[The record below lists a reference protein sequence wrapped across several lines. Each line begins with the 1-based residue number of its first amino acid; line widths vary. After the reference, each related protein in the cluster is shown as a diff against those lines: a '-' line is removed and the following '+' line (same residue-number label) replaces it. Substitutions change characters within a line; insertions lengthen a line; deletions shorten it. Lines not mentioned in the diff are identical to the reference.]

1 VKIVALTAEVLERLR
16 ADRSSLDRFGVRSIA
31 LFGSVAR
38 GEAGAGSDVD
48 ILVDYRAD
56 ARPDLFEF
64 IDLKEHLEEL
74 VGRRVDLVTPAA
86 LHPRLRDRI
95 LAEAIYA

>member
-1 VKIVALTAEVLERLR
+1 LR

>member
-1 VKIVALTAEVLERLR
+1 MTMTTKAEVIRQLR
-16 ADRSSLDRFGVRSIA
+16 EDRAALDHFGVGSIA

-38 GEAGAGSDVD
+38 DDSGAGSDVD

-74 VGRRVDLVTPAA
+74 VGRRVDWVTPAA
-86 LHPRLRDRI
+86 LRPRLRDGI
-95 LAEAIYA
+95 LAEVIYA

>member
-1 VKIVALTAEVLERLR
+1 VALTAEVLGRLR

-38 GEAGAGSDVD
+38 GEAGPESDVD

-64 IDLKEHLEEL
+64 IDLKEHLQEL

-86 LHPRLRDRI
+86 LHPRLRDKI
-95 LAEAIYA
+95 LAEAVYA

>member
-1 VKIVALTAEVLERLR
+1 MALTAEVLERLR

>member
-1 VKIVALTAEVLERLR
+1 VALTAEVLERLR

>member
-1 VKIVALTAEVLERLR
+1 MTERTEVLERLR

>member
-1 VKIVALTAEVLERLR
+1 VNVVVLRTEVIERLR
-16 ADRSSLDRFGVRSIA
+16 ADRAARDRFGVRSIA

-38 GEAGAGSDVD
+38 GDAGADSDVD
-48 ILVDYRAD
+48 ILVDYQPD

-64 IDLKEHLEEL
+64 IDLKDHLEGL

-86 LHPRLRDRI
+86 LHPRLRNRI
-95 LAEAIYA
+95 LTEAVYA

>member
-1 VKIVALTAEVLERLR
+1 MTERTEVLGRLR

-38 GEAGAGSDVD
+38 GEAGPESDVD

-64 IDLKEHLEEL
+64 IDLKEYLEEL

-95 LAEAIYA
+95 LADAIYA

>member
-1 VKIVALTAEVLERLR
+1 MVLRAEVLERLR
-16 ADRSSLDRFGVRSIA
+16 GDRSVLDRFGVRSIA

-38 GEAGAGSDVD
+38 GEAGPESDID
-48 ILVDYRAD
+48 ILVEYQPD

-64 IDLKEHLEEL
+64 IDLKEHLEGI

-95 LAEAIYA
+95 LAEAVYA

>member
-1 VKIVALTAEVLERLR
+1 MALTAEVLERLR
-16 ADRSSLDRFGVRSIA
+16 ADRSTLDRFGVGSIA
-31 LFGSVAR
+31 LFGSIAR
-38 GEAGAGSDVD
+38 GEGGPESDVD
-48 ILVDYRAD
+48 ILVDYRPE

-64 IDLKEHLEEL
+64 IDLKEHLEAV

-95 LAEAIYA
+95 LAEAVYA

>member
-1 VKIVALTAEVLERLR
+1 MVLRTEVIERLR
-16 ADRSSLDRFGVRSIA
+16 ADRAALDRFGVRSIA

-38 GEAGAGSDVD
+38 GDAGADSDVD
-48 ILVDYRAD
+48 ILVDYQPD

-64 IDLKEHLEEL
+64 IDLKDHLEGL

-86 LHPRLRDRI
+86 LHPRLRNRI
-95 LAEAIYA
+95 LTEAVYA

>member
-1 VKIVALTAEVLERLR
+1 MALTAEVLERLR
-16 ADRSSLDRFGVRSIA
+16 ADRSTLDRFGVGRIA

-38 GEAGAGSDVD
+38 GEAGPESDID
-48 ILVDYRAD
+48 ILVDYRPE

-64 IDLKEHLEEL
+64 IDLKEHLEAV

-95 LAEAIYA
+95 LAEAVYA

>member
-1 VKIVALTAEVLERLR
+1 MKIVALTAEVLERLR

>member
-1 VKIVALTAEVLERLR
+1 MVVTLKAEVLKRLR
-16 ADRSSLDRFGVRSIA
+16 EDRAALDRFGVREIG

-38 GEAGAGSDVD
+38 GEAGVGSDVD
-48 ILVDYRAD
+48 ILVDYRPD

-64 IDLKEHLEEL
+64 IDLKEHLERL
-74 VGRRVDLVTPAA
+74 IGRRVDLVTPAA

-95 LAEAIYA
+95 LAEAVYA

>member
-1 VKIVALTAEVLERLR
+1 VKLVALTAEVLEQLR
-16 ADRSSLDRFGVRSIA
+16 GDRSALDRFGVRSIA

-38 GEAGAGSDVD
+38 GEAGDESDVD
-48 ILVDYRAD
+48 ILVEYRAD

-64 IDLKEHLEEL
+64 IDLKEHLEAV

-86 LHPRLRDRI
+86 LHPRLRERI
-95 LAEAIYA
+95 LTEAVYA

>member
-1 VKIVALTAEVLERLR
+1 LTAEVLERLR

>member
-1 VKIVALTAEVLERLR
+1 VVLRTEVIERLR
-16 ADRSSLDRFGVRSIA
+16 ADRAALDRFGVRSIA

-38 GEAGAGSDVD
+38 GDAGADSDVD
-48 ILVDYRAD
+48 ILVDYQPD

-64 IDLKEHLEEL
+64 IDLKDHLEGL

-86 LHPRLRDRI
+86 LHPRLRNRI
-95 LAEAIYA
+95 LTEAVYA